1 MSDESMTLEQ
11 AVAELQSFASAE
23 ATESEGVKALP
34 PFVKPLLLRSLRVV
48 LRQLGTPAPIADA
61 IVAFVS
67 DALDSGL
74 KPTIQALI
82 QKLLDLLK
90 QVQAAG
96 A

>member
-34 PFVKPLLLRSLRVV
+34 PFIKPLLLQSLRVV
-48 LRQLGTPAPIADA
+48 LRQLGVPAALVDV

-67 DALDSGL
+67 DALDNGL
-74 KPTIQALI
+74 QASIQAMV
-82 QKLLDLLK
+82 QKLLDILK
-90 QVQAAG
+90 QVQGAG